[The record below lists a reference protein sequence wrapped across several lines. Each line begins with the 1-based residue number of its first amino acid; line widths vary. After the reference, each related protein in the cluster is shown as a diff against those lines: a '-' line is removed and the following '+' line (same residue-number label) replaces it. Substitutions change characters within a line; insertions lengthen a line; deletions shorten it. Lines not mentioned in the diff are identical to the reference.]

1 MALMA
6 SIHRPESSFMTMFF
20 IGLGAFIVTII
31 ATWRLA
37 TARAADKFKPVQSQL
52 EARNAELWARL
63 RILEATAVARWRDDP
78 VWLDEFRTDSP
89 EL

>member
-1 MALMA
+1 MKLQNAQIFSGALVA
-6 SIHRPESSFMTMFF
+6 LYLSSDNA
-20 IGLGAFIVTII
+20 LNTII